1 MNFFTPAEV
10 AKNYIATGKSKVNT
24 PIPKMIILAIL
35 AGAFIGF
42 GGVGATTVAVSI
54 TEPSLG
60 KFIGACVFPGGLT
73 MVLIAGS
80 ELFTGNCLLTI
91 PSGKRNH
98 CGRYV
103 KKLGSC
109 LHRQPDRWSAGRRRR
124 CIQSPAVSV

>member
-73 MVLIAGS
+73 M
-80 ELFTGNCLLTI
+80 
-91 PSGKRNH
+91 
-98 CGRYV
+98 
-103 KKLGSC
+103 
-109 LHRQPDRWSAGRRRR
+109 DRWSAGRRRR

>member
-73 MVLIAGS
+73 MVLIAG
-80 ELFTGNCLLTI
+80 TI
-91 PSGKRNH
+91 HRKLSVDNPASGEGDH
-98 CGRYV
+98 C
-103 KKLGSC
+103 KPDAEKLGDRV
-109 LHRQPDRWSAGRRRR
+109 HR
-124 CIQSPAVSV
+124 

>member
-91 PSGKRNH
+91 PLLEKEIT
-98 CGRYV
+98 
-103 KKLGSC
+103 
-109 LHRQPDRWSAGRRRR
+109 W
-124 CIQSPAVSV
+124 